1 MSVPARASGGAVG
14 AARRP
19 PAGRDSGCGAA
30 APGALCPER
39 PGCGSRTAEPGS
51 SALRGPAS
59 VAASPLAL
67 PQGPLEAPRLRV
79 GAQPLSALF
88 PLWQA
93 GEPGWRWLRPRSR
106 LGRAVMQT
114 ERHRESCSEGS
125 GRILTCLSATVSRLS
140 PFPPPS
146 PEPRAAIA
154 VAAVGGDAGTV
165 RRLLSPAVDVSRGKR
180 VRSFPRG
187 RETREPGPAV
197 QRGSRYFTAPSR
209 AQPALTAAAAAGAY
223 FSLIHDLN
231 VRLGTRRAP
240 RGSGSAWSMQLSAG
254 PCQWS
259 LKGSC

>member
-1 MSVPARASGGAVG
+1 MRSARSAPAAGAEL
-14 AARRP
+14 P
-19 PAGRDSGCGAA
+19 GRDPPPCA
-30 APGALCPER
+30 APPVL
-39 PGCGSRTAEPGS
+39 
-51 SALRGPAS
+51 
-59 VAASPLAL
+59 AASPLAL
-67 PQGPLEAPRLRV
+67 PQGPLEAARLRA

-140 PFPPPS
+140 LSPS
-146 PEPRAAIA
+146 KPRAAIA

-165 RRLLSPAVDVSRGKR
+165 RGLLWPAVNLSRGR
-180 VRSFPRG
+180 GSCAVRSFPRG

-197 QRGSRYFTAPSR
+197 QHGSPYFTAPAR
-209 AQPALTAAAAAGAY
+209 AQPALTAAAAAVAY

-231 VRLGTRRAP
+231 VRAGRTP
-240 RGSGSAWSMQLSAG
+240 CSAG
-254 PCQWS
+254 LGVCLERAARHWP
-259 LKGSC
+259 LPVEP

>member
-30 APGALCPER
+30 APGALRPER
-39 PGCGSRTAEPGS
+39 PGCGSRAAEPGS

-146 PEPRAAIA
+146 PEQQSLWPQWAAMLGLS
-154 VAAVGGDAGTV
+154 GGSCRQPWMCPEGRESD
-165 RRLLSPAVDVSRGKR
+165 PSRGVER
-180 VRSFPRG
+180 
-187 RETREPGPAV
+187 
-197 QRGSRYFTAPSR
+197 RGSL
-209 AQPALTAAAAAGAY
+209 AQLSSAAAAISQCLPGL
-223 FSLIHDLN
+223 SLL
-231 VRLGTRRAP
+231 
-240 RGSGSAWSMQLSAG
+240 
-254 PCQWS
+254 
-259 LKGSC
+259 